1 MLVTMKCPS
10 CAADLQIDDA
20 REFMFCQ
27 YCGTKIANI
36 AEKVE
41 ISGSVTIDNSATIK
55 NLLHRGYEFENA
67 NKFNEAIGYYN
78 RILDIQYDNN
88 DARQSIAR
96 CNKKI
101 CDSFI
106 HKGLLFEKDMKIDE
120 AIACYKK
127 ALEVL
132 PSNEQAKINIARC
145 VQIVTDSN
153 VFISFVAKDRAMVL
167 QTSINNGLI
176 AKYNSGTTKAFVLPV
191 GKYIVKFRVGAHRF
205 SREIVIN
212 DRYTRVNINYKQDGR
227 NHIEITY

>member
-41 ISGSVTIDNSATIK
+41 VSGSVTIDNTATIR
-55 NLLHRGYEFENA
+55 NLLHRGYEFENSQR
-67 NKFNEAIGYYN
+67 FNEAIEYYN
-78 RILDIQYDNN
+78 KILDIQYDNA
-88 DARQSIAR
+88 DARNSIVR

-101 CDSFI
+101 SDTFI

-120 AIACYKK
+120 AIECYKK
-127 ALEVL
+127 ALEAS
-132 PSNEQAKINIARC
+132 PSNEHAKINIARC
-145 VQIVTDSN
+145 AGIITDSN
-153 VFISFVAKDRAMVL
+153 VFISFTAVNKAMVL

-176 AKYNSGTTKAFVLPV
+176 AKYTSGTNKAFILPV
-191 GKYIVKFRVGAHRF
+191 GRYIVKFRIGSHRF
-205 SREIVIN
+205 SREIIIN
-212 DRYTRVNINYKQDGR
+212 DRYTKVNINYTQDGR
-227 NHIEITY
+227 NHIDITY

>member
-1 MLVTMKCPS
+1 MLVTMRCPS
-10 CAADLQIDDA
+10 CAAELQIDDA

-41 ISGSVTIDNSATIK
+41 VSGSVTIDNTATIN

-67 NKFNEAIGYYN
+67 HKFNEAIGYYN

-101 CDSFI
+101 CDSLI
-106 HKGLLFEKDMKIDE
+106 HKGLLLEKDMKIDE
-120 AIACYKK
+120 AIAHYKK
-127 ALEVL
+127 ALEIL
-132 PSNEQAKINIARC
+132 PTNEQAKINIARC
-145 VQIVTDSN
+145 IQIITDAN
-153 VFISFVAKDRAMVL
+153 VFIYFNAKDKNMVL

-176 AKYNSGTTKAFVLPV
+176 AKYNSGTNKAFILPV
-191 GKYIVKFRVGAHRF
+191 GKYIVKFRIGAHRF
-205 SREIVIN
+205 SREIIIK
-212 DRYTRVNINYKQDGR
+212 DRYTKVNIQYKQDGR
-227 NHIEITY
+227 NHIDITY